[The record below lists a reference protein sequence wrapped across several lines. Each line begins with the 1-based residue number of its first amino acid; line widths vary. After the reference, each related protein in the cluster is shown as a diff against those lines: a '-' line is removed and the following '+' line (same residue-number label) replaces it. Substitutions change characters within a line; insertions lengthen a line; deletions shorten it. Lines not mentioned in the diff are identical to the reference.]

1 MSVEP
6 VMPSN
11 YLILYHPLL
20 LLPSILH
27 SIRVFTNESAL
38 PIRWPKDWSLS
49 FSISPS
55 NDYSAL
61 ISFKIDWFDLLAV
74 EGALKSSP
82 ALCSRLCCFYV
93 LDRILVPLRPHPNR
107 YWRVHVRLHQGQFFL
122 CRKARVEGLQPGR
135 RSPAPRLTSPSAP
148 LRCALSLPSALLH
161 LVSNEHTRVS
171 PAPSLACA
179 SLIWRSL

>member
-1 MSVEP
+1 MSIAS

-20 LLPSILH
+20 LLPSILR
-27 SIRVFTNESAL
+27 SIKVFTNESAL

-61 ISFKIDWFDLLAV
+61 MSFKIDWFDLLAV

-82 ALCSRLCCFYV
+82 ALCSKLCCFYV
-93 LDRILVPLRPHPNR
+93 LDHILVPLRPHPNR
-107 YWRVHVRLHQGQFFL
+107 YWCVHVHLHQWQFFL
-122 CRKARVEGLQPGR
+122 YRKARVKGLQPGR
-135 RSPAPRLTSPSAP
+135 HSPAPRLTSPSASSP
-148 LRCALSLPSALLH
+148 CALSLPSALLH

-171 PAPSLACA
+171 LALSLACA
-179 SLIWRSL
+179 SLISRSL